1 MSAFVPSSPVC
12 AVALSLML
20 NLSMFVSDV
29 SARETDNEAFINAM
43 IQYAIALE
51 KRVLIEGRP
60 LTSTELDVA
69 RDANVQHPERVRI
82 LVLPR
87 IPAPE
92 SLFLRYKLKEMGHLQ
107 LIDVARGTAKGYGII
122 LTKSGI
128 RRLSVIAH
136 ELVHVR
142 QYERLGGIAALMRH
156 HVPDLLANGYHHSAL
171 ESEAYRRAAEITA
184 GRRKKNNRRSTSD

>member
-1 MSAFVPSSPVC
+1 MSAFVPGSPVC

-29 SARETDNEAFINAM
+29 SARETDNDAFVNAM

-51 KRVLIEGRP
+51 RRALIEGRP

-69 RDANVQHPERVRI
+69 RDAGVQHPERVRI

-92 SLFLRYKLKEMGHLQ
+92 SPFLRYKLNEMGHLQ

-128 RRLSVIAH
+128 RHVSVIAH
-136 ELVHVR
+136 ELLHVR
-142 QYERLGGIAALMRH
+142 QYERFGGIAALMRH
-156 HVPDLLANGYHHSAL
+156 HVPDLLANGYHHSEL

-184 GRRKKNNRRSTSD
+184 GRRKKNNRR